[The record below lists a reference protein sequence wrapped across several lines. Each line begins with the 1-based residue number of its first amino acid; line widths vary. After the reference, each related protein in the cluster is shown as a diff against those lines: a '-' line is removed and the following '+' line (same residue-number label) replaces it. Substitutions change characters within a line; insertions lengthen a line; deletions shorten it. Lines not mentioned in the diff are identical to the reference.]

1 MSGGKELSKSSTRYC
16 RDINTKMFLAHL
28 DNEWNPKQLFIPIGN
43 MKPPQFQPN
52 SVPDFLFSSKHSHPP
67 SNDERSPLI

>member
-28 DNEWNPKQLFIPIGN
+28 DNEWNPKQLFIRSDWEPETATIPA
-43 MKPPQFQPN
+43 KFRARLSFFLKTLASSFQ
-52 SVPDFLFSSKHSHPP
+52 
-67 SNDERSPLI
+67 R